1 MQKLDPTLEK
11 ILFISGQ
18 PNLAC
23 DSQIVIQQCNGNV
36 QDALHIQVAK
46 ERKGKALPSLKP
58 GNYKIDLE
66 AAYLNDR

>member
-1 MQKLDPTLEK
+1 MSKIDPTLEK

-23 DSQIVIQQCNGNV
+23 DSQIVIQPCNGTV
-36 QDALHIQVAK
+36 HDALHIQVTK
-46 ERKGKALPSLKP
+46 ERKGEVLSSLRP